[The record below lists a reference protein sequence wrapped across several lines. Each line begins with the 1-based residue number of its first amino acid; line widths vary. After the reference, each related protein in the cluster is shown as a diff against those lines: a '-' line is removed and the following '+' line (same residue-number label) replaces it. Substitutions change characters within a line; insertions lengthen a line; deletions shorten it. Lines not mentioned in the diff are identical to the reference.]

1 MEAVKIVVDAD
12 GLYEVT
18 AAALTAAGFD
28 LAGADAGRLS
38 LTAGGAAIP
47 FELAGTDRSPVLRFQ
62 GLRLAPDAY
71 TPRNV
76 YWLRSGAAP
85 EGDGG
90 AEGLRPQPTATP
102 VAASGVVTATVRL
115 EEDRQ
120 YDSMATDASER
131 WYWQTLFAPATVELT
146 AALPRLAPGPGALRV
161 YVIAKSS
168 ATVDP
173 DHRLLIFLNDTF
185 VSDAP
190 WDGAGPHLVT
200 AAIPEGVLLAGENK
214 LRIEAP
220 GDTGALADSVQLHWV
235 EIDHPAPVDAAAAPE
250 VRAPLAIEPPAA
262 SSLPAWPGGADLLIV
277 TVPQFRAALAPLV
290 AAREAQGLRVAVVD
304 VTQVYDAFTHGRTDP
319 AAIRALVRHA
329 MAQWTPPA
337 PRYLLLAGDA
347 SYDPL
352 GLAGGTEADLVPTQS
367 VYTMFSGWTG
377 SDVWYALPDD
387 GPTALPA
394 LAVGRFPAQT
404 AAQLAAMVEKTLA
417 YEAQEG
423 DLGWRRDALIV
434 ADNDEPGFAD
444 EARAFAEKL
453 TPYRT
458 QQVVVNG
465 DGSATR
471 RALQEAFRDGTGLI
485 GYFGHGSI
493 TLWAQEKV
501 FSVDDVSGLEN
512 AGRLPI
518 VFTVTCLSG
527 FFEHPTTVSLGE
539 TLLRRPG
546 GGAVAALVPS
556 SAAVL
561 NDQRLLALG
570 LADALAREGPGALG
584 DRVLEAQLAL
594 PPLQGGVRDIL
605 LTFNLLGDPAMTLQ
619 AP

>member
-18 AAALTAAGFD
+18 TTALAAAGFD
-28 LAGADAGRLS
+28 LAAAEAGELS
-38 LTAGGAAIP
+38 LSAGGAAIP
-47 FELAGTDRSPVLRFQ
+47 FELAGEGRGRVLRFE

-71 TPRNV
+71 TPHNV
-76 YWLRSGAAP
+76 YWLRRGPAA
-85 EGDGG
+85 EGGGG
-90 AEGLRPQPTATP
+90 AEGPAPSPTATP
-102 VAASGVVTATVRL
+102 VAAGGAITATVRL

-120 YDSMATDASER
+120 YDSMAVETVDR

-146 AALPRLAPGPGALRV
+146 TSLPNLAPGPGALRV

-168 ATVDP
+168 APVDP
-173 DHRLLIFLNDTF
+173 DHRLLIFLNDAF

-200 AAIPEGVLLAGENK
+200 AAIPEGVLLAGENQ

-235 EIDHPAPVDAAAAPE
+235 EIDHPLAVDAAAAPE
-250 VRAPLAIEPPAA
+250 VRAPLAIRPPAA
-262 SSLPAWPGGADLLIV
+262 STLPDWPGGADLLIV
-277 TVPQFRAALAPLV
+277 TVPQFRDALAPLV
-290 AAREAQGLRVAVVD
+290 AARAAQGLRVAVVD
-304 VTQVYDAFTHGRTDP
+304 AEQVYDAFTHGRTDP
-319 AAIRALVRHA
+319 AAIQALVRHA
-329 MAQWTPPA
+329 MGQWTPPA

-367 VYTMFSGWTG
+367 VYTAFSGWTG

-387 GPTALPA
+387 GPTAQPA
-394 LAVGRFPAQT
+394 LAVGRLPAQT
-404 AAQLAAMVEKTLA
+404 AGQLAAMVEKTLA
-417 YEAQEG
+417 YETQGG
-423 DLGWRRDALIV
+423 DLAWRRDALIV

-444 EARAFAEKL
+444 ETRAFAEKL

-458 QQVVVNG
+458 RQVVVDD

-471 RALQEAFRDGTGLI
+471 SALRDAFRDGTGLI

-501 FSVDDVSGLEN
+501 FSVEEVSGLEN
-512 AGRLPI
+512 GDRLPI

-539 TLLRRPG
+539 TLLRRQG

-561 NDQRLLALG
+561 TDQRLLALG
-570 LADALAREGPGALG
+570 LADALAKEGLAALG
-584 DRVLEAQLAL
+584 DRVLEAQRAL

-605 LTFNLLGDPAMTLQ
+605 LTFNLLGDPAMRLQ